1 MMYATVRN
9 IECKPEKFEDP
20 QILEARKH
28 LKKAELFK
36 RYKEESTAYTEQQL
50 ATATEEEKEEIVN
63 KFIKHVDVCDRTVEK
78 CERRYNEAI
87 EKIVKRK

>member
-1 MMYATVRN
+1 MYATVRQ
-9 IECKPEKFEDP
+9 IEPEVQKFEDP

-36 RYKEESTAYTEQQL
+36 RYKQEATVYAEQQL
-50 ATATEEEKEEIVN
+50 ATASEEEKEEIVN

-78 CERRYNEAI
+78 CDRRYNEAI
-87 EKIVKRK
+87 EKIAKRK